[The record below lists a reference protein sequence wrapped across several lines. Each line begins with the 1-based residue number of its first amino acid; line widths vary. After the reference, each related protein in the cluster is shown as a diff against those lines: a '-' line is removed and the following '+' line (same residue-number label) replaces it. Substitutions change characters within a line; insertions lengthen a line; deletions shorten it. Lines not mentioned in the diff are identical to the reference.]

1 MEYKKTFV
9 YIAERPKKN
18 VFRDNSGNGCE
29 TNADYVGA
37 HIGIGKEISPINS
50 GTHSSLCFV
59 ITFTK
64 RGNILYNMKKV
75 GMRGVFVIRIEDD
88 FDLEKIADSGQCFR
102 WQRDGDGFRIPFRD
116 SLLFIRKVGPQD
128 YEVDCTEEEF
138 DSIWRPYFDL
148 VRSYRAIRGKIKKKD
163 DPVLFEAAK
172 LGQGIRI
179 LKQDPW
185 EMLITF
191 IISQRKNIPAIR
203 QAVEA
208 VCRAA
213 GKKKTANDGTEWYMF
228 PSAEEIASL
237 SDEALASCRLGYRDK
252 YVRAAAEA
260 ALRGE
265 IDFRKL
271 SALSHEDCLVELQK
285 LYGVGIKVAQC
296 VSLFGLHHLDAFPRD
311 VWILRVLDEVYD
323 GGKNYR
329 FDAYAPY
336 NGVMQQYLFEYYRN
350 KDAREVS
357 V

>member
-1 MEYKKTFV
+1 M
-9 YIAERPKKN
+9 
-18 VFRDNSGNGCE
+18 
-29 TNADYVGA
+29 
-37 HIGIGKEISPINS
+37 
-50 GTHSSLCFV
+50 
-59 ITFTK
+59 
-64 RGNILYNMKKV
+64 YNMEKI

-88 FDLEKIADSGQCFR
+88 FNLEKIADSGQCFR
-102 WQRDGDGFRIPFRD
+102 WHRDGDGFRIPFRD
-116 SLLFIRKVGPQD
+116 SLLFIRKAGPQD
-128 YEVDCTEEEF
+128 YEIDCTEEEF
-138 DSIWRPYFDL
+138 DRIWRPYFDL
-148 VRSYRAIRGKIKKKD
+148 GRSYRGIRRRIRKAD

-179 LKQDPW
+179 LQQDPW

-213 GKKKTANDGTEWYMF
+213 GEKKRAADGREWYAF
-228 PSAEEIASL
+228 PSIESLASM
-237 SDEALASCRLGYRDK
+237 SKEALDSCHLGYRDK

-265 IDFRKL
+265 IDFHRL